1 MEVPGPVGQAV
12 LRATQAPSSPVRRLF
27 KAFAHGLARLL
38 VLPIVGSYRLRRAML
53 GDQAFRASSH
63 WLSRIP
69 GLGGDYLRAAF
80 YEATLE
86 RFGRDVRVEFGT
98 IFSTPA
104 ARVGDQVY
112 VGAYCVI
119 GNVDIEADV
128 LLGSGVHLLS
138 GQGQHGIDDLD
149 RPIRSQPGEFAR
161 IRIGGD
167 TWIGNAAV
175 VMANV
180 GRQCVIGAGSVVTR
194 DVPDLSIAAGNPA
207 RVLRSRA

>member
-1 MEVPGPVGQAV
+1 MVTPGPLSTPLQGAAQGAV
-12 LRATQAPSSPVRRLF
+12 SPV
-27 KAFAHGLARLL
+27 KAALKGLARGLARLAIL
-38 VLPIVGSYRLRRAML
+38 PVLGSYRVRRAFL

-63 WLSRIP
+63 LLSRIP

-80 YEATLE
+80 YAATLE
-86 RFGRDVRVEFGT
+86 GFGRDVQVEFGT

-104 ARVGDQVY
+104 ARVGDNVY
-112 VGAYCVI
+112 IGAYCVI
-119 GNVDIEADV
+119 GNVDLGADV

-138 GQGQHGIDDLD
+138 GQGQHGIEGLD
-149 RPIRSQPGEFAR
+149 RPIRLQAGQFSR
-161 IRIGGD
+161 IRVGAD

-175 VMANV
+175 VMADV
-180 GRQCVIGAGSVVTR
+180 GRQCVVGAGSVVTR